1 VSSTFVPNFYPFFL
15 SNLMLYS
22 LLWKV
27 EKMKYKI
34 FVSANQKELRQERF
48 AIKDIINN
56 NATLRQCFD
65 ILLFE
70 DLPAKGK
77 SPAAT
82 YLKHVSDSN
91 IYVGILGKEYGDKGK
106 DGFSPTEREFR
117 RFQKTRSNEE
127 IIIFVKGASQDD
139 AKRDRDM
146 QDFFKS
152 VKTTFIY
159 KRFRNVDDLKVQ
171 VLNSLISFLD
181 DQGEVSK
188 GPFDQAICREADY
201 TAIDEREV
209 KDFLQNRAIRLK
221 VNVPQIAIKSFLA
234 DTLKVV
240 KKEGDIFRPTNAAI
254 LFFGKTPSEIIT
266 HHEIRIARF
275 RGTTR
280 SEFIDSQEI
289 KGPVYKM
296 LNAVESFFLRNT
308 RLANKIV
315 EFKRVDIPEYPFGA
329 IREAVIN
336 AIAHRDYNRRGAPIM
351 VAIFDDRV
359 EVRNPGGLLPGL
371 NIKKLEGAHATRN
384 QTICN
389 IFHETMDMERFG
401 TGIGKMNKLMKEHG
415 LSAPEFSEEGDFFV
429 VKFYGPG
436 DKILDLVSSIP
447 EHRQT
452 DLKKLGLNER
462 QIKALSL
469 MVNEKKQMTI
479 KTYAAIF
486 KGIAEKTAIR
496 DMKKLVD
503 TSYVKK
509 IGYKKGAYFCSNLD
523 VPKK

>member
-1 VSSTFVPNFYPFFL
+1 
-15 SNLMLYS
+15 
-22 LLWKV
+22 
-27 EKMKYKI
+27 MKYKI
-34 FVSANQKELRQERF
+34 FVSANQKELREERL
-48 AIKDIINN
+48 AVKDVINN

-65 ILLFE
+65 VFLFE

-77 SPAAT
+77 SPATT
-82 YLKHVSDSN
+82 YLKHVSDSD
-91 IYVGILGKEYGDKGK
+91 IYVGILGKEYGIKGE
-106 DGFSPTEREFR
+106 DHLSATEREFR
-117 RFQKTRSNEE
+117 RFQKARPAGE
-127 IIIFVKGASQDD
+127 IIIFVKGSSQDD
-139 AKRDRDM
+139 AKRDQDT
-146 QDFFKS
+146 QDFFKA
-152 VKTTFIY
+152 VKATFIY

-188 GPFDQAICREADY
+188 GPFDKTICRETNY
-201 TAIDEREV
+201 TAIDEQEV
-209 KDFLQNRAIRLK
+209 KDFLQNRSIKLK
-221 VNVPQIAIKSFLA
+221 VNVPQIAIKSFLVN
-234 DTLKVV
+234 TLKVV
-240 KKEGDIFRPTNAAI
+240 KKEGGVLRPTNAAI
-254 LFFGKTPSEIIT
+254 LFFGKNPSELIT

-315 EFKRVDIPEYPFGA
+315 EFKRVDISEYPFEA

-351 VAIFDDRV
+351 IAIFDDRV
-359 EVRNPGGLLPGL
+359 EVKNPGGLLPGL
-371 NIKKLEGAHATRN
+371 NIKKLEGTHATRN
-384 QTICN
+384 QAICN

-415 LSAPEFSEEGDFFV
+415 LLAPEFSEEGDFFA

-436 DKILDLVSSIP
+436 DRILDLVPSIP

-462 QIKALSL
+462 QIEALRL
-469 MVNEKKQMTI
+469 MVNEKKQVTI
-479 KTYAAIF
+479 KDYVTIS

-496 DMKKLVD
+496 DLKKLVD
-503 TSYVKK
+503 TGYVKK
-509 IGYKKGAYFCSNLD
+509 VGYKKGAYFCSNLD